1 VIGSPRGIVPTP
13 LFGKLPTRIRRF
25 FDDGPGEFW
34 CVRAEILLKHNVIGG
49 DNKRFHLIGIVF
61 ARKGP
66 SLQPPWM
73 GCFYR
78 LAEAMRVAPM
88 PL

>member
-1 VIGSPRGIVPTP
+1 MTRESEVRWRPVVALRAFPKIATVNAKKSGRHLIVLGSPRGIVPTP

-49 DNKRFHLIGIVF
+49 DNKRHH
-61 ARKGP
+61 A
-66 SLQPPWM
+66 
-73 GCFYR
+73 
-78 LAEAMRVAPM
+78 
-88 PL
+88 